1 MAWTTPCGTST
12 EPHRPSPADIRQVA
26 GGVPSPTN
34 LASDALL
41 PCLSASPGL
50 IRALL
55 GSPGTLVRASS
66 RSSTDRASDYGSEGW
81 GFESL
86 RLRTSRAYSDQGV
99 GPFCRRGPADSDCSV
114 VPRLAITLHGGGRAG
129 FRVLGEISG
138 VSGAGRRE
146 RRSRAAKGVV
156 PGRAGRQHRPA
167 EAAERRR
174 HVEEQSCRGSRM
186 PWIFP
191 GLVTEP
197 RPTLARTTTPGEHE
211 RTGRTVR
218 HLPGRV
224 GRMRPHRLRDTA
236 KLQYVEQPLLA
247 PGP

>member
-1 MAWTTPCGTST
+1 LRLAVRVRTAGATFAQRANGSERSRRSFGYLRIRRLGVRIP
-12 EPHRPSPADIRQVA
+12 PAAHVK
-26 GGVPSPTN
+26 G
-34 LASDALL
+34 LL
-41 PCLSASPGL
+41 
-50 IRALL
+50 R
-55 GSPGTLVRASS
+55 S
-66 RSSTDRASDYGSEGW
+66 RSR
-81 GFESL
+81 
-86 RLRTSRAYSDQGV
+86 
-99 GPFCRRGPADSDCSV
+99 PFLRRGPADSDCSV
-114 VPRLAITLHGGGRAG
+114 VPRLAITLHGGERAA

-156 PGRAGRQHRPA
+156 PGRAGRQHRHA
-167 EAAERRR
+167 EAADRRR

>member
-86 RLRTSRAYSDQGV
+86 RLRPGQRPVPIMERAFVVAV
-99 GPFCRRGPADSDCSV
+99 GATLGATGSGSEQSPA
-114 VPRLAITLHGGGRAG
+114 H
-129 FRVLGEISG
+129 
-138 VSGAGRRE
+138 GRR
-146 RRSRAAKGVV
+146 R
-156 PGRAGRQHRPA
+156 
-167 EAAERRR
+167 
-174 HVEEQSCRGSRM
+174 
-186 PWIFP
+186 
-191 GLVTEP
+191 
-197 RPTLARTTTPGEHE
+197 
-211 RTGRTVR
+211 
-218 HLPGRV
+218 
-224 GRMRPHRLRDTA
+224 
-236 KLQYVEQPLLA
+236 
-247 PGP
+247 